1 LFSAIVSFGK
11 VSPDQKEKVEQNGL
25 SIYSWTEFVL
35 KVRFSLPQKTV
46 LLSVTADIANVP
58 FLIWGLKVNVVPC
71 PKEEGSTKKKSFLK
85 REGAQLG
92 LGFLK

>member
-1 LFSAIVSFGK
+1 MDRVCAKGK
-11 VSPDQKEKVEQNGL
+11 VLTSSENCFVEC
-25 SIYSWTEFVL
+25 YS
-35 KVRFSLPQKTV
+35 
-46 LLSVTADIANVP
+46 ADIANVT
-58 FLIWGLKVNVVPC
+58 FLIWGLKVNAVPC